1 MKETKK
7 VLADLEQQGLS
18 DLRSMQKADSDI
30 EDVLAAIIIIG
41 KKLHDICVEKLKSQM
56 YMKTGKEILNYWH
69 FFETSHVYIPIKI
82 TNKSLS
88 ISW

>member
-1 MKETKK
+1 MKETKR

-41 KKLHDICVEKLKSQM
+41 EKLHYIYVKVLTSKL
-56 YMKTGKEILNYWH
+56 
-69 FFETSHVYIPIKI
+69 
-82 TNKSLS
+82 
-88 ISW
+88 